1 MGGWLS
7 HSSSALPVTK
17 ATGHVTSL
25 HVTCS
30 QAGRQGLLPSLL
42 KFPPSFTLP
51 SSCKILSATT
61 SSTHHPALSS
71 SDKIAGDPATSWMF
85 CWLLVTTQ
93 TTPGSS
99 SLPRVRHS
107 GSSTRLFGRSVGCV
121 RGAGGNE
128 ESVAPV
134 FTLTC
139 HTFLTTSPVPS
150 LPQW

>member
-1 MGGWLS
+1 MVGWLS

-30 QAGRQGLLPSLL
+30 QAGRQGLLPSLF

-51 SSCKILSATT
+51 SSCKILSAPT
-61 SSTHHPALSS
+61 SNTHHPALSS

-99 SLPRVRHS
+99 TTTCSPQWVKYAAGVGGQWVVCEAQVEMRRVRP
-107 GSSTRLFGRSVGCV
+107 
-121 RGAGGNE
+121 
-128 ESVAPV
+128 PV

-139 HTFLTTSPVPS
+139 RSVLTTSPVPS